1 MKVANIGKNIA
12 DLRKSKKK
20 TAEQMAEALRVSRQ
34 TISKWENGETIPNA
48 YNVLDMASY
57 LDVNVSDIYG
67 QILVDRIVKDTVSKE
82 KTFVEEINDII
93 RDSVSEGLDE
103 KKNLNEAI
111 AAFDRSFI
119 PFSVKVGF
127 NDIRYVDILR
137 RMNTGFVMGIKESE
151 YPVESQI
158 IKTEEFIIPA
168 FVKFLNE
175 NGILSFYYISCTVG
189 DPDSSLLL
197 VIRNEY
203 EILRFKELTKVF
215 FIGLAAFKNH
225 EFLRQLFAETVN
237 EIKPKKRRFEI
248 ALFDSDMIIDEVDEG
263 GSSTVLGS
271 MDTEEEVNSLL
282 EKIFSLESSVL
293 EELLKYDDLDNDSIA
308 VNDSENKDSILIY
321 NAEEA
326 TKNKNYT
333 PSKIRKWHEFDMYLI
348 NSDDSGKEKSFRDVS
363 RHYMSFDTKEDVET
377 EVKRILSLNGA
388 DKEELIKSYN
398 DANIIMILDRLNRE
412 YDFTYYNINKPKIE
426 LKEEYVPDYIQRP
439 KKNRIK
445 VAEVSSVD

>member
-12 DLRKSKKK
+12 ELRKTRKK
-20 TAEQMAEALRVSRQ
+20 TAEQLAEALKVSRQ

-189 DPDSSLLL
+189 DSDSSLLL

-203 EILRFKELTKVF
+203 EILRFKELTKIF
-215 FIGLAAFKNH
+215 FIGLAAFKDH

-237 EIKPKKRRFEI
+237 EIEPKKRRFEI
-248 ALFDSDMIIDEVDEG
+248 TIFDSDMIIDGVDEG
-263 GSSTVLGS
+263 GSRTVLGS
-271 MDTEEEVNSLL
+271 TDAEEEVNSLL
-282 EKIFSLESSVL
+282 EKIFSLGSSVL
-293 EELLKYDDLDNDSIA
+293 GELLKHDDLDNDSIA
-308 VNDSENKDSILIY
+308 VNDSENKDFILIY
-321 NAEEA
+321 NVEEA
-326 TKNKNYT
+326 KKNKNYT
-333 PSKIRKWHEFDMYLI
+333 PSKIRKWHEFDMYLV
-348 NSDDSGKEKSFRDVS
+348 NSDDSGKGKSFRNAAK
-363 RHYMSFDTKEDVET
+363 HYMSFDTKEDAET
-377 EVKRILSLNGA
+377 EVKRVLSLNDA
-388 DKEELIKSYN
+388 DKEELIKSHN
-398 DANIIMILDRLNRE
+398 DANIIVIFDHLHRE
-412 YDFTYYNINKPKIE
+412 YDFTYYNINEPKIE
-426 LKEEYVPDYIQRP
+426 LKKDFVPDYIQRSEKIELKRP
-439 KKNRIK
+439 KL
-445 VAEVSSVD
+445 AQ